1 MTLKLPWGVKKP
13 RDGSQ
18 VFHKAKALNV
28 AFTLARSSQHS
39 GNTLASASGPLSA
52 KAVVLFSFIP
62 FEMGCN

>member
-28 AFTLARSSQHS
+28 AFTLARSS
-39 GNTLASASGPLSA
+39 TASIL
-52 KAVVLFSFIP
+52 
-62 FEMGCN
+62 ETH